1 MQKLFAF
8 NYYSNLDC
16 IKTRVINRAHIYEQQ
31 LTVFAER
38 LIRNAIKSLG
48 QSTRQSQLCSYRRS
62 LQSRVICSSCGCSS
76 HSFRIPP
83 VLFIQLTLGP
93 KLPAAPPSANHREQ
107 GFCLLVWAGAQIEFC
122 SADIRK
128 RPQRTEFGIIKGVPP
143 SLALITP
150 PLVWMAQPPPPG
162 KEGRGEEG
170 VHVMPTP

>member
-1 MQKLFAF
+1 MIRPVNTSVPTLPVPQVSAKSCYLLLLRLF
-8 NYYSNLDC
+8 
-16 IKTRVINRAHIYEQQ
+16 I
-31 LTVFAER
+31 
-38 LIRNAIKSLG
+38 
-48 QSTRQSQLCSYRRS
+48 
-62 LQSRVICSSCGCSS
+62 
-76 HSFRIPP
+76 SFRIPP

-107 GFCLLVWAGAQIEFC
+107 GVCLLVWAGAQIEFC

-170 VHVMPTP
+170 VHVMPSP

>member
-1 MQKLFAF
+1 MELPLITGANASPSHMQKLFAF

-83 VLFIQLTLGP
+83 FYSSSSPWGRSFQLLLLQPITANRASVCWFGPEPRLSSVLPTSERGPSGQSLG
-93 KLPAAPPSANHREQ
+93 
-107 GFCLLVWAGAQIEFC
+107 
-122 SADIRK
+122 
-128 RPQRTEFGIIKGVPP
+128 
-143 SLALITP
+143 
-150 PLVWMAQPPPPG
+150 
-162 KEGRGEEG
+162 
-170 VHVMPTP
+170 